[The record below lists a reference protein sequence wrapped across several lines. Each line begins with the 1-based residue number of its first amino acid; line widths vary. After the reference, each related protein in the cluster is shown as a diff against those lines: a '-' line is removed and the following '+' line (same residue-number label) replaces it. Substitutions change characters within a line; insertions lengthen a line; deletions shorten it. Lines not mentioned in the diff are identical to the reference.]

1 PPPLRRRRRR
11 RARTRGGAVRRS
23 RDGDSG
29 RAGTAFRSASRA
41 TPQPPPPRARPPHV
55 AAGALR
61 RLERGHVPLV
71 ARPQAG
77 SDLSALLRAPVRP
90 AGGLARAPPVA
101 ARLGDDA
108 LRAARG

>member
-1 PPPLRRRRRR
+1 
-11 RARTRGGAVRRS
+11 
-23 RDGDSG
+23 
-29 RAGTAFRSASRA
+29 AGTAFRSASRA

-61 RLERGHVPLV
+61 RLERRHVHLV

-77 SDLSALLRAPVRP
+77 SDLPALLRAAVRP

-101 ARLGDDA
+101 ARLGDGA
-108 LRAARG
+108 LRAARGDGIRLRGNRRLAVPDADDLLEPEGEG